1 MKILQLAN
9 HCDRSGN
16 GIVNVAV
23 DLSCYLAS
31 SGHAVVFASAG
42 GEYESLLAERGVKHV
57 DVDQRRRR
65 PQQLIRAVSRLFR
78 VCRHFRPDIVHA
90 HMITGALIARVL
102 RPFFNYKI
110 VTTVHNEFEKTAVL
124 MTVGDRVIAVSDAVQ
139 TALVARGISA
149 QKIVVVKN
157 GSAESPRLVGE
168 PPVVALDH
176 PAIVTVAGMNHRK
189 GIADLIEAFDIVV
202 QRSNDASLY
211 LVGNGSEF
219 SLFRD
224 MADRLASHERIHFM
238 GFVADPRGFLR
249 EADVFILASHS
260 EPFGLV
266 LTEAREASCAIV
278 ATDVGGI
285 PEALDAG
292 EAGILVPAAR
302 PDLMA
307 NAIEDLLNNP
317 QKARD
322 LARRASQGLDRF
334 TVSRFGK
341 ETEEVYTALRTCLT

>member
-9 HCDRSGN
+9 HCERSGN

-31 SGHAVVFASAG
+31 SGHTVVFASAK
-42 GEYESLLAERGVKHV
+42 GEYESLLAAQGVKHI
-57 DVDQRRRR
+57 DVDQRHRR
-65 PQQLIRAVSRLFR
+65 PQQLLRAVSRLFR
-78 VCRHFRPDIVHA
+78 VCRQFRPDIVHA
-90 HMITGALIARVL
+90 HMITGALIAWMI

-124 MTVGDRVIAVSDAVQ
+124 MRVGDRVIAVSVAVQ
-139 TALVARGISA
+139 AALVTRGISA
-149 QKIVVVKN
+149 KKIVVVKN
-157 GSAESPRLVGE
+157 GSAESPRLAGE
-168 PPVVALDH
+168 PPVVALAH
-176 PAIVTVAGMNHRK
+176 PAIVTVAGINHRK
-189 GIADLIEAFDIVV
+189 GIADLIEAFDILA
-202 QRSNDASLY
+202 QRSKEVSLY
-211 LVGNGSEF
+211 LVGNGSEL
-219 SLFRD
+219 SLFRA
-224 MADRLASHERIHFM
+224 MADRLASRDRIHFM
-238 GFVADPRGFLR
+238 GFIADPRGFLR
-249 EADVFILASHS
+249 EADIFILASHS

-292 EAGILVPAAR
+292 QAGILVPPAR

-307 NAIEDLLNNP
+307 KAIEDLLDNP

-334 TVSRFGK
+334 TVNRFGK
-341 ETEEVYTALRTCLT
+341 ETEAVYTALRAGLS